1 MDEQSLILSAL
12 AGGLAHCRAVA
23 IEHGNLLA
31 SLFLAG
37 LIGSATHCTGMCGPF
52 VLSQTMARLE
62 AIGATEMREFH
73 RLQGA
78 ALVPYHLGR
87 ATTYALLGAVL
98 AALAGGVVDLAELRA
113 FSAALLALA
122 ALFFAGYGLR
132 ALDIHIPWLGTTWLG
147 SGGAGW
153 WTRSLDPMVRPLF
166 RRPVGWR
173 GYLLGLALGFLP
185 CGLLYG
191 ALAAAAAA
199 GDAVGGALAMLAFTL
214 GTLPALVVIGLAG
227 HVVSSQWRGA
237 TARAMP
243 VLMILNAA
251 VLSYFAWTMLA

>member
-1 MDEQSLILSAL
+1 MDEQSLILGLL
-12 AGGLAHCRAVA
+12 AGGVAHCRAVA

-62 AIGATEMREFH
+62 AVPAERMREFD
-73 RLQGA
+73 RLRGA

-87 ATTYALLGAVL
+87 ASTYALLGAVL
-98 AALAGGVVDLAELRA
+98 ASLAGGLVDLAGLRW
-113 FSAALLALA
+113 FSAALLVLA

-132 ALDIHIPWLGTTWLG
+132 ALAVPIPWLG
-147 SGGAGW
+147 SGGTSW
-153 WTRSLDPMVRPLF
+153 WSRTVAPTAAPFL

-173 GYLLGLALGFLP
+173 GYILGVALGFLP

-191 ALAAAAAA
+191 ALAAAAAS
-199 GDAVGGALAMLAFTL
+199 GDAAGGALAMIAFTV
-214 GTLPALVVIGLAG
+214 GTVPALLAIGYAG
-227 HVVSSQWRGA
+227 HVVGSQWRR
-237 TARAMP
+237 TALRAMP
-243 VLMILNAA
+243 FLMLVNAA
-251 VLSYFAWTMLA
+251 VLSYVAWTMMV

>member
-1 MDEQSLILSAL
+1 MDEQSLIMSVL

-23 IEHGNLLA
+23 IEHGNLLG

-52 VLSQTMARLE
+52 VLAQTMARLE
-62 AIGATEMREFH
+62 QVPSAEMREFH
-73 RLQGA
+73 RLRGA
-78 ALVPYHLGR
+78 ALLPYHLGR
-87 ATTYALLGAVL
+87 ATTYALLGAIL
-98 AALAGGVVDLAELRA
+98 ASLAGGLVDVADLRA
-113 FSAALLALA
+113 LSAGLLVLA

-132 ALDIHIPWLGTTWLG
+132 ALKLPIPWLG

-153 WTRSLDPMVRPLF
+153 WTRTFGSVARPLF

-173 GYLLGLALGFLP
+173 GYLLGVALGFLP

-199 GDAVGGALAMLAFTL
+199 GDAAGGALGMLAFTL
-214 GTLPALVVIGLAG
+214 GTVPALIAIGLAG

-237 TARAMP
+237 AARAMP
-243 VLMILNAA
+243 MLMLLNAA
-251 VLSYFAWTMLA
+251 VLSYFAWQMML